1 MLGSSFSD
9 RTTGN
14 LRCSP
19 PWGIGTIWCW
29 ACICRVLLWPG
40 SWPSP
45 STKDPVTWST
55 QTCRVPPRGLRW
67 RWWWWWVAKRP
78 QYILLRV
85 FNHACSHGSLARTIV
100 IEVCEKGTETIEVC
114 EDVFV
119 SVMLSLNS
127 TETKTFLLKTLRTL
141 TTLKIPKRNMKGS
154 SKR

>member
-1 MLGSSFSD
+1 M
-9 RTTGN
+9 
-14 LRCSP
+14 
-19 PWGIGTIWCW
+19 
-29 ACICRVLLWPG
+29 
-40 SWPSP
+40 
-45 STKDPVTWST
+45 
-55 QTCRVPPRGLRW
+55 
-67 RWWWWWVAKRP
+67 AKRP

-119 SVMLSLNS
+119 SVMLSLHS